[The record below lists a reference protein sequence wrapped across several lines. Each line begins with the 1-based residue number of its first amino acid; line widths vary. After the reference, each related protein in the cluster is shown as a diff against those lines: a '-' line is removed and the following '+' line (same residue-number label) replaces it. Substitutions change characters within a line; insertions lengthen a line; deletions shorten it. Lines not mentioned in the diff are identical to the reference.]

1 MVKVE
6 NHSVWSLGE
15 VFPFK
20 VGFDIVQCA
29 FPTGLLLWG
38 AFLPNRTFP
47 GNVDVWRTR
56 WRRRVKQ
63 LWCMC
68 IIQR

>member
-6 NHSVWSLGE
+6 NHSVGSLVE

-20 VGFDIVQCA
+20 VGFDIIQCA

-47 GNVDVWRTR
+47 GP
-56 WRRRVKQ
+56 Q
-63 LWCMC
+63 L
-68 IIQR
+68 

>member
-47 GNVDVWRTR
+47 GP
-56 WRRRVKQ
+56 Q
-63 LWCMC
+63 LRDSQC
-68 IIQR
+68 IQ

>member
-29 FPTGLLLWG
+29 FPTDLLLLG
-38 AFLPNRTFP
+38 AFLSNRTFP
-47 GNVDVWRTR
+47 GP
-56 WRRRVKQ
+56 Q
-63 LWCMC
+63 L
-68 IIQR
+68 